1 MEDTFME
8 SLMEVADV
16 LLQIE
21 EDMNQNGADMEISI
35 EMDDGSERSF
45 IFTLKEK

>member
-21 EDMNQNGADMEISI
+21 EDMNQNGADMEITI
-35 EMDDGSERSF
+35 EMDDGTERSF

>member
-8 SLMEVADV
+8 SLMVVADM
-16 LLQIE
+16 LLQVE

-35 EMDDGSERSF
+35 EMDDGTERSF
-45 IFTLKEK
+45 LFTLKEK

>member
-1 MEDTFME
+1 MEDTFIE

-21 EDMNQNGADMEISI
+21 EDMNQNGADMEITI
-35 EMDDGSERSF
+35 EMDDGTERSF

>member
-8 SLMEVADV
+8 SLMSVADV
-16 LLQIE
+16 LLSIE
-21 EDMNQNGADMEISI
+21 EDMNQNGADIEISI